1 MFYKNKLKR
10 KSKEIDLDEIFLD
23 SKNISGF
30 DTERF
35 EGRLEFPLS
44 GPSLKIIVFSFFIIF
59 LFLILQSL
67 NIQVIHGEYFKKR
80 AENNSLKSL
89 FIYPPRGEIYD
100 RKGVSLAWNEPL
112 NSCFGTDKNTS
123 FFLEQKKDKEAECL
137 NILNKNEYQ
146 EIEFK
151 RKYIDKNG
159 FSLMLGFLGLE
170 PEFSTS
176 TLFANFKTGRDG
188 IEKLYNQNLL
198 GRPGVKIMEVD
209 SLGEVISYNTRELP
223 ESGETLALTVD
234 AGVSAKLSEILGE
247 TVEDRGFNGGAGI
260 IMDVKSGEILAISS
274 YPEYSSEILSKGSD
288 KELINDYL
296 ENKKNIFLNR
306 VISGVYAPGSVIKPM
321 MALAALNENIITPNK
336 VILTRGSISLENS
349 YSPGNF
355 TIFRDWK
362 NHGEVNM
369 YRALAVSSDVYFY
382 TIGGGYAGIKGLGIS
397 KIKKYAKMFGFNK
410 KTGIDLIGEKEGVIP
425 GPELKAKLNSEDPDW
440 RIGDTYHAS
449 IGQGNFQVTPIEM
462 AVYASALANKGI
474 MLTPHLL
481 KNAVGTPSTATAEKI
496 DIPEEYFDI
505 VQKGMRMAVTDGTAK
520 GLSDLNFEIAGK
532 TGTAEIGKKYV
543 NSWFIGFWPY
553 ENPKYSI
560 TVVLERGNPSN
571 LIGGVYV
578 ARQLLGWMQLN
589 TPEYIN
595 N

>member
-1 MFYKNKLKR
+1 MFYKNKLKI

-23 SKNISGF
+23 SKNISDF

-44 GPSLKIIVFSFFIIF
+44 VLSLKIITSSFFIIF
-59 LFLILQSL
+59 LFLISQSL
-67 NIQVIHGEYFKKR
+67 NIQVIHSEYFKKR

-100 RKGVSLAWNEPL
+100 RNGVSLAWNEPL
-112 NSCFGTDKNTS
+112 NLCFKTNKNTLS
-123 FFLEQKKDKEAECL
+123 PVEQKENKEAECL
-137 NILNKNEYQ
+137 NILKNKKEQ
-146 EIEFK
+146 EIEFE
-151 RKYIDKNG
+151 RKYTDKSG

-170 PEFSTS
+170 PGFSTS

-188 IEKLYNQNLL
+188 IEKIYDKNLL

-209 SLGEVISYNTRELP
+209 SLGEIISYNTRELP

-234 AGVSAKLSEILGE
+234 SRVSSKLSEILSE
-247 TVEDRGFNGGAGI
+247 TAENRGFNGGAGI

-274 YPEYSSEILSKGSD
+274 YPEYSSEVLSKGSD

-296 ENKKNIFLNR
+296 KNEKNVFLNR
-306 VISGVYAPGSVIKPM
+306 AISGVYAPGSVIKPM
-321 MALAALNENIITPNK
+321 MALAALNENIVTPNK
-336 VILTRGSISLENS
+336 VILTRGSISLENP

-355 TIFRDWK
+355 TVFRDWK
-362 NHGEVNM
+362 NHGEVDM
-369 YRALAVSSDVYFY
+369 LRALAVSSDVYFY

-397 KIKKYAKMFGFNK
+397 KIKKYAEMFRFNK

-425 GPELKAKLNSEDPDW
+425 GPELKAKLNPEDPDW

-449 IGQGNFQVTPIEM
+449 IGQGNFQATPIEM
-462 AVYASALANKGI
+462 AVYATALANKGK
-474 MLTPHLL
+474 MLTPYL
-481 KNAVGTPSTATAEKI
+481 VYGTASTAGKI

-520 GLSDLNFEIAGK
+520 GLSDLNFEVAGK

-553 ENPKYSI
+553 ENPRYSI
-560 TVVLERGNPSN
+560 TVVLERGDPHN
-571 LIGGVYV
+571 LVGGVYV
-578 ARQLLGWMQLN
+578 ARQLLGWMQYN
-589 TPEYIN
+589 TPEYIK
-595 N
+595 